1 MTTDSLTF
9 TISISLVLNHNEMYI
24 VIIVP
29 DAIDLY
35 IPLWEIED
43 VVCTVG
49 LYQYS
54 HDISKQ
60 YSLHMLGI

>member
-1 MTTDSLTF
+1 
-9 TISISLVLNHNEMYI
+9 MYI

-43 VVCTVG
+43 AVCTVG